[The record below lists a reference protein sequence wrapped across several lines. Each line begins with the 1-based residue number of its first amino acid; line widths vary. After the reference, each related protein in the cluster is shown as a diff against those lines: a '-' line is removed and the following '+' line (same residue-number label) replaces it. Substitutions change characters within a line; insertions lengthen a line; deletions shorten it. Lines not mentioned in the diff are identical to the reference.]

1 MMTDAPAGRSFS
13 FAFDPGLRRW
23 ARRFGVLPT
32 RSFVTLDRRG
42 LEACFGP
49 WRLATPWS
57 NVTSI
62 ERTGPYT
69 AWKVAGPAHL
79 SLAGRGLTFSATTA
93 AGACLQF
100 RRPER
105 GLDPLGIVR
114 HPAVTLGVDDL
125 DEFIALARQ
134 FMAAAPPASGLDAP
148 THPRGGFR
156 AATRA
161 IWRWSRREGSVEH
174 RQRVVGQMPPPAQ
187 ESTDDAQPIE
197 GGTGPGYHRRYRI
210 TVHNAQ
216 RSLDEVVNT
225 LLADPSVLT
234 DVAFSPFTKLQGE
247 LGATAVGDRYLV
259 EIAGPWKGAVEVVA
273 RDPRCLR
280 MALGAGRD
288 CSRDCGQLAVS
299 GARGPVTSRRAQPSL
314 FGDEDPQPIAEP
326 EAPLPG
332 QDAETVAL
340 AARLPADL
348 RLGTSS
354 WSFPGW
360 AGLVYGRER
369 SVQSLARDGL
379 RDYARHPLLRPVGID
394 RSYYAPIPES
404 DLERYASQLSDGYLC
419 CLKAPATATSLVV
432 PESAR
437 TAHPALNPLF
447 LSADHLTDD
456 LLAPLARAFGGH
468 TGVVILELPP
478 APRELR
484 LEPAAFVDRLD
495 ACLGA
500 LPRDFRYAVKLRDRR
515 FLTRAYGE
523 VLRTASRTL
532 TTTGARCRPLR
543 RRRRPS
549 RSRQRRL
556 PSCACCCGP
565 ARATRT
571 SARPSVRS
579 TALSRPT
586 RRCEPTSSTSCIGPY
601 ARGCPRSSSSTTR
614 RKAPHR

>member
-23 ARRFGVLPT
+23 ARWFGVLPT

-79 SLAGRGLTFSATTA
+79 SLADRGLTFSATTA

-174 RQRVVGQMPPPAQ
+174 RQRAVGQMPPPAQ

-247 LGATAVGDRYLV
+247 LGTTAVGDRYLV

-273 RDPRCLR
+273 SDPRCLR
-280 MALGAGRD
+280 MATLDGHMEAGVVEFRFAAD
-288 CSRDCGQLAVS
+288 GPGRASLTIESWSRSRDRV
-299 GARGPVTSRRAQPSL
+299 
-314 FGDEDPQPIAEP
+314 I
-326 EAPLPG
+326 
-332 QDAETVAL
+332 
-340 AARLPADL
+340 
-348 RLGTSS
+348 
-354 WSFPGW
+354 
-360 AGLVYGRER
+360 
-369 SVQSLARDGL
+369 
-379 RDYARHPLLRPVGID
+379 
-394 RSYYAPIPES
+394 
-404 DLERYASQLSDGYLC
+404 
-419 CLKAPATATSLVV
+419 
-432 PESAR
+432 
-437 TAHPALNPLF
+437 
-447 LSADHLTDD
+447 D
-456 LLAPLARAFGGH
+456 LLYDKLGLARAMQSQMWTNACERFAELTGGVAEGPVEV
-468 TGVVILELPP
+468 TTERADRIV
-478 APRELR
+478 PRETHEVR
-484 LEPAAFVDRLD
+484 RRSRS
-495 ACLGA
+495 GSA
-500 LPRDFRYAVKLRDRR
+500 L
-515 FLTRAYGE
+515 
-523 VLRTASRTL
+523 
-532 TTTGARCRPLR
+532 TGA
-543 RRRRPS
+543 
-549 RSRQRRL
+549 
-556 PSCACCCGP
+556 G
-565 ARATRT
+565 
-571 SARPSVRS
+571 
-579 TALSRPT
+579 
-586 RRCEPTSSTSCIGPY
+586 
-601 ARGCPRSSSSTTR
+601 
-614 RKAPHR
+614 